1 MAKFMSAFANFT
13 TLRPFQS
20 ETKFEFK
27 QFEIENLAQPK
38 QVRARSTEYEG
49 REMYLHFTF
58 KEK

>member
-1 MAKFMSAFANFT
+1 MSAFVNFT

-27 QFEIENLAQPK
+27 QFEIDNLAQPK